1 MHLQHI
7 SIVLIGMGAGFLGL
21 TYFLSK
27 AYKTVFSRNRDISKH
42 LKKMGGVV

>member
-27 AYKTVFSRNRDISKH
+27 AYKTVFSRNLGISKQ
-42 LKKMGGVV
+42 LKKMGRAV

>member
-27 AYKTVFSRNRDISKH
+27 AYRTVLSRNLGISKQ
-42 LKKMGGVV
+42 LKKRGGVV

>member
-27 AYKTVFSRNRDISKH
+27 AYKTVFIRNLGNRKQ

>member
-7 SIVLIGMGAGFLGL
+7 SIVLIGMGACFLGL

-27 AYKTVFSRNRDISKH
+27 AYKTVFSRNLGISKQ

>member
-27 AYKTVFSRNRDISKH
+27 AYRTVLSRNLGISKQ
-42 LKKMGGVV
+42 LEKIGAVI

>member
-1 MHLQHI
+1 MHVQDI
-7 SIVLIGMGAGFLGL
+7 NIVLVGIGAGFLSL
-21 TYFLSK
+21 TYFVCK